1 VVRTIDYIM
10 KISID
15 CDWRISYTHITL
27 LIEGRFLETI
37 LKAEQ
42 VWRLA
47 ATGS

>member
-1 VVRTIDYIM
+1 M
-10 KISID
+10 
-15 CDWRISYTHITL
+15 SYMQINL

-42 VWRLA
+42 VWRPA